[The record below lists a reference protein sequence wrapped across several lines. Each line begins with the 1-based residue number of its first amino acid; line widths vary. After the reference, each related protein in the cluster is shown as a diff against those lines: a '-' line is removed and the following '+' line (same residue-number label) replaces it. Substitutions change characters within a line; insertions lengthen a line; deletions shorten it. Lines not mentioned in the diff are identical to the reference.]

1 MAVSATRTLAKD
13 EWLNECTD
21 LESSV
26 ENTWPRRSYPESTM
40 PFGCQLSCSEHC
52 PQNKF
57 SPEPSGR
64 PLIESAHDLHELASQ
79 QDERAP
85 QYEGDA
91 IE

>member
-1 MAVSATRTLAKD
+1 MPSVGVGRSANSFQ
-13 EWLNECTD
+13 WVNFNECIG

-40 PFGCQLSCSEHC
+40 HFGCQLSFRSTVRK
-52 PQNKF
+52 PI
-57 SPEPSGR
+57 
-64 PLIESAHDLHELASQ
+64 IESAHDLHELASQ

-85 QYEGDA
+85 QYEGNA